1 MMNVLVV
8 IMMVAGVIQPN
19 RMEIQASRG
28 DCMDE
33 IRVVQVINRTNR
45 AAGVDT
51 QYLVS
56 CENRP

>member
-1 MMNVLVV
+1 MNTILVV
-8 IMMVAGVIQPN
+8 ITMVAGVIQPG
-19 RMEIQASRG
+19 RMEIVAKQG

-33 IRVVQVINRTNR
+33 IRVVQVINRANR

-56 CENRP
+56 CETR